1 MCGLCKLLS
10 YCTLRLWDRSS
21 ALVGYGRP
29 YNWSFGSLSR
39 TWDGQSRAA
48 PRRQCYLLMCQ
59 ETFKETKASH
69 HMFFSLRCGPRDAV
83 VGDGVGTPSDFFFK
97 PESELPK
104 SSTLQPCKQVSAI
117 RRFNLYTSRYPQF
130 HPKTT
135 IHQCRRSLFK
145 SFMGIFL
152 RGTSPRIPRLGGRVP
167 RPPPVLT
174 PMGITELLQNVV
186 KKLVQ

>member
-1 MCGLCKLLS
+1 MVRPAVGWPRTGGGPFESELKVLTITNILCKMCGLCKLLS

-29 YNWSFGSLSR
+29 YDWSFGSLSR

-69 HMFFSLRCGPRDAV
+69 HMFFHSDAGRGMPWSEMERGLRAF
-83 VGDGVGTPSDFFFK
+83 FFFK

-104 SSTLQPCKQVSAI
+104 SSTPQPCKQGYSVSNSQI
-117 RRFNLYTSRYPQF
+117 QF
-130 HPKTT
+130 
-135 IHQCRRSLFK
+135 
-145 SFMGIFL
+145 
-152 RGTSPRIPRLGGRVP
+152 VY
-167 RPPPVLT
+167 
-174 PMGITELLQNVV
+174 E
-186 KKLVQ
+186 

>member
-1 MCGLCKLLS
+1 MVRPSAVGWPRTGRGPFESELKVLTITNILCKMCGLCKLLS

-83 VGDGVGTPSDFFFK
+83 VGDGVGTPSVFFK

-104 SSTLQPCKQVSAI
+104 SSTPQPCKQGYSVSNSQI
-117 RRFNLYTSRYPQF
+117 QF
-130 HPKTT
+130 
-135 IHQCRRSLFK
+135 
-145 SFMGIFL
+145 
-152 RGTSPRIPRLGGRVP
+152 VY
-167 RPPPVLT
+167 
-174 PMGITELLQNVV
+174 E
-186 KKLVQ
+186 